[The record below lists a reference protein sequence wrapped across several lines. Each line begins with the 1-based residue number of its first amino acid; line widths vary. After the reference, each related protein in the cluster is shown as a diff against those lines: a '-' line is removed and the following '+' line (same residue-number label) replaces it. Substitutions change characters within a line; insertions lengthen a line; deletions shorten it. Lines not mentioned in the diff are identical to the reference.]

1 MSLENTLRDLQQ
13 RLRDPAGSRLNEAQT
28 VQVVVLR
35 LLQALGWD
43 IWDPAA
49 VCAQRN
55 SGGGSGAYVPDFLLS
70 VERKARLVVEAKAL
84 GARFSANE
92 ATQALQYAM
101 KHAVRWAVLTD
112 GRTWHFY
119 DKNLTL
125 HSPPEECLRVTI
137 DLLDPDVKAYLERL
151 LAHKVWCDPKAD
163 ERVAAEAERV
173 QASIRKR
180 QSLADI
186 EKKLA
191 AALTQAYKATPEG
204 LDRAIRNELDP
215 GEQQLALEHL
225 KELRDSLLKT
235 GEPEGGQGH
244 SPVVEAA
251 DPVAALHRAFKDYVR
266 PGRGSG
272 VAAVLEGSHLAIGNW
287 PDLLLGVAQAY
298 ILLGREAE
306 LRKCDR
312 VHASTDERR
321 KRTNGQPYPPSAYRE
336 LGNGL
341 YLFTHGQAGQ
351 SKEFLDD
358 LLARLGVPQ
367 GVLEVEYEGKR
378 LKLPTRAAT
387 AATAPRR

>member
-13 RLRDPAGSRLNEAQT
+13 RLRDQAALRLNEAQT

-43 IWDPAA
+43 IWDPAV

-55 SGGGSGAYVPDFLLS
+55 SGGGGGAYVPDFLLS
-70 VERKARLVVEAKAL
+70 MEGKARLVVEAKAL
-84 GARFSANE
+84 GVRFSTNE

-125 HSPPEECLRVTI
+125 HLPPEECLQATI
-137 DLLDPDVKAYLERL
+137 DLLNPDAKAYLERL
-151 LAHKVWCDPKAD
+151 LAHKVWRNPQAD

-186 EKKLA
+186 ENKLA
-191 AALTQAYKATPEG
+191 VALTQAYKATPEG
-204 LDRAIRNELDP
+204 LERAIRNELDP
-215 GEQQLALEHL
+215 AEQQLALGHL
-225 KELRDSLLKT
+225 AQLRDSLLKA
-235 GEPEGGQGH
+235 GEPGEGQPRSLGVG
-244 SPVVEAA
+244 PT
-251 DPVAALHRAFKDYVR
+251 DPVAALQQAFKDYVK

-272 VAAVLEGSHLAIGNW
+272 AAAMLKGSHLAIRNW
-287 PDLLLGVAQAY
+287 PDLLLGAAQAY
-298 ILLGREAE
+298 ILLGRGGE
-306 LRKCDR
+306 LHESGR

-321 KRTNGQPYPPSAYRE
+321 KRNNGQPYPPSAYRE
-336 LGNGL
+336 LSNGL

-358 LLARLGVPQ
+358 LLTGLGVPQ
-367 GVLEVEYEGKR
+367 GVLEVKYEGEQVR
-378 LKLPTRAAT
+378 LPSKAV
-387 AATAPRR
+387 PR